1 MNESLLA
8 SRPDAPLDALG
19 AVTRLAPAKINLAL
33 HVTGRRGDG
42 YHLLD
47 MLVAFASHGDLIR
60 VTGADADGFSVGGR
74 FAASV
79 PPDGGNLVLKARDA
93 LRALDGRDLPPV
105 AIHLEKNLPVASGIG
120 GGSSDAAAT
129 LLALDRFWDLGLGF
143 GQLAALGLTLV
154 AVVVLSAI
162 LAGVLTSYAPSKIS
176 PTERFASPSLLH
188 LLGTDHLGRDL
199 FTRVLYGGRIA
210 LMIALGA
217 TLASLVVGVVLGLIA
232 GYGPR
237 WLDNIMLLVFD
248 AVKSFPTVMLALT
261 LVTLFGPSLYA
272 VVLVVMLV
280 NVPGYAR
287 IIRTQT
293 LVLKSAEHV
302 MAARSMGASA
312 TRILGIH
319 ILPNIIG
326 PILILVSMDVPVVV
340 AIEAG
345 MSFLGLGVRP
355 PTPSW
360 GAILNDGFAN
370 IRDSYW
376 IVIAGGL
383 PIVLTTL
390 GFTFLGETLRDL
402 FDPRLKRRS

>member
-1 MNESLLA
+1 MSGLRRVLRGILRE
-8 SRPDAPLDALG
+8 PLG
-19 AVTRLAPAKINLAL
+19 
-33 HVTGRRGDG
+33 
-42 YHLLD
+42 
-47 MLVAFASHGDLIR
+47 
-60 VTGADADGFSVGGR
+60 
-74 FAASV
+74 
-79 PPDGGNLVLKARDA
+79 
-93 LRALDGRDLPPV
+93 
-105 AIHLEKNLPVASGIG
+105 
-120 GGSSDAAAT
+120 
-129 LLALDRFWDLGLGF
+129 
-143 GQLAALGLTLV
+143 ALGLTLV

-162 LAGVLTSYAPSKIS
+162 FAGVLTSYAPSKIS